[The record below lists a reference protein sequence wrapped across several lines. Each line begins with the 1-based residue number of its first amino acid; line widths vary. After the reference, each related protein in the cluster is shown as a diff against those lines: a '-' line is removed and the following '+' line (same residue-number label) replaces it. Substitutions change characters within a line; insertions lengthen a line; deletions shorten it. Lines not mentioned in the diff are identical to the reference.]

1 MVSLSPYPFSI
12 LIIVFLLQLEY
23 LYLEQFIL
31 MSAQYSLFFKFTWL
45 QNIALVIVQDN
56 TGVTFLL

>member
-12 LIIVFLLQLEY
+12 LIIIFLLQLEY